1 MLGSGGRESF
11 QVSSDAQD
19 PSFTM
24 QGPAMTTH
32 SLEGQGKAT
41 VNLQNQGTESDT
53 NIQQE
58 PLSVTSSRGKTPY
71 LPHHRT
77 HRPYG
82 NNSDG
87 LAQHDPSR
95 CTPTRNVSTM
105 GGGALSHAT
114 DNTVSCGDDLTS
126 LSWLHSLDMGGMVP
140 HLATPPTPPA
150 SPQPH
155 NPMSS
160 HNTHAPPSDRK
171 RKVEAQDKLDRI
183 DYSQDGSAKP
193 PYSYAALI
201 GMAMKENQNKMTLSA
216 IYKWIKENFAY
227 YKTADPSWQVSEHG
241 IATPKSYLEM

>member
-11 QVSSDAQD
+11 QVSSDGQD
-19 PSFTM
+19 PSFRM
-24 QGPAMTTH
+24 QGLAVTTH
-32 SLEGQGKAT
+32 SLAGQTRAT
-41 VNLQNQGTESDT
+41 VTLQNQGTESGT
-53 NIQQE
+53 NTQQDS
-58 PLSVTSSRGKTPY
+58 LSVISNRGKGPH

-77 HRPYG
+77 HHPYG
-82 NNSDG
+82 SNADG
-87 LAQHDPSR
+87 LAHHDPSR
-95 CTPTRNVSTM
+95 CTTTRNVSTM
-105 GGGALSHAT
+105 GGGVLSHAT

-155 NPMSS
+155 NPLSS
-160 HNTHAPPSDRK
+160 HNTHAPTSDRK

-193 PYSYAALI
+193 PFSYAALI

-227 YKTADPSWQVSEHG
+227 YKTADPSWQVSEHA
-241 IATPKSYLEM
+241 IATFQSYLQM